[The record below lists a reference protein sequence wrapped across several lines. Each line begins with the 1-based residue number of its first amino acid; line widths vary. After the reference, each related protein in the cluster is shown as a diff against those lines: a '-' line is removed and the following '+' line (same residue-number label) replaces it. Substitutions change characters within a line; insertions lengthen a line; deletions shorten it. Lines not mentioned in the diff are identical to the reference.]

1 MSMQTL
7 TVDGITWYNSSTF
20 DQDALEELQKK
31 YDFHKLDIEDCMS
44 QNERPKI
51 ESYDTYLFCVFHIP
65 IKSSGR
71 IIKEE
76 LDVFIGKDFLVTLHE
91 GRLDLMENLWQ
102 TLKDSRSLRSQYFQQ
117 GTGFFLYKLMDA
129 LFDNGF
135 VLIERIMKDLRRI
148 EVELF
153 ENEEGQINILRD
165 ILTLKRNIITMRSI
179 LFPQRSVITLLP
191 HKNKKIIPQ
200 ELEVYFDDIHDAVE
214 RQWSLLDT
222 AKEMSEAL
230 QDTHESWLSHKT
242 NSVIRILTTFS
253 VTMLPLTVLTSIYG
267 MNVPIPHQQ
276 NPEVFY
282 IIVISMLIMVGG
294 FFGYF
299 AWKKWL

>member
-1 MSMQTL
+1 
-7 TVDGITWYNSSTF
+7 
-20 DQDALEELQKK
+20 
-31 YDFHKLDIEDCMS
+31 MS

-76 LDVFIGKDFLVTLHE
+76 LNVFLGKDFLVTLHQ
-91 GRLDLMENLWQ
+91 GRLPQMTALWQ
-102 TLKDSRSLRSQYFQQ
+102 TLKDSRVQKEQHFQQ
-117 GTGFFLYKLMDA
+117 GTGFFLYKMMDTF
-129 LFDNGF
+129 FDSGF
-135 VLIERIMKDLRRI
+135 LLIEAMMKELRRI

-179 LFPQRSVITLLP
+179 LFPQRSVIALLP
-191 HKNKKIIPQ
+191 HKNKTLIPAG
-200 ELEVYFDDIHDAVE
+200 LDVYFDDIHDAIE

-242 NSVIRILTTFS
+242 NSIIRILTTFS
-253 VTMLPLTVLTSIYG
+253 VTMLPLTVLTGLYG
-267 MNVPIPHQQ
+267 MNVPIPYQHSQAMFFIL
-276 NPEVFY
+276 VA
-282 IIVISMLIMVGG
+282 SMLAIVGG

-299 AWKKWL
+299 IWKKWL

>member
-1 MSMQTL
+1 MAMQTL

-20 DQDALEELQKK
+20 DQAALEELQKK
-31 YDFHKLDIEDCMS
+31 HGFHKLDIEDCMS

-51 ESYDTYLFCVFHIP
+51 ESYDNYLFCVIHIP
-65 IKSSGR
+65 IKASGR

-91 GRLDLMENLWQ
+91 GRLDQMENLWQ
-102 TLKDSRSLRSQYFQQ
+102 TLKDSRTLRSQYFQQ
-117 GTGFFLYKLMDA
+117 GTGFFLYKLMDTF
-129 LFDNGF
+129 FDSGF
-135 VLIERIMKDLRRI
+135 LLIESMMKELRRI

-179 LFPQRSVITLLP
+179 LFPQRSVIALLP
-191 HKNKKIIPQ
+191 HKNKDLIPA
-200 ELEVYFDDIHDAVE
+200 ELDVYFDDIHDAIE

-242 NSVIRILTTFS
+242 NSIIRILTTFS
-253 VTMLPLTVLTSIYG
+253 VTMLPLTVLTGLYG
-267 MNVPIPHQQ
+267 MNVPIPNQQ
-276 NPEVFY
+276 SPEMFY
-282 IIVISMLIMVGG
+282 ILVIGMFFIVAG
-294 FFGYF
+294 FFAYF
-299 AWKKWL
+299 VWKKWL

>member
-1 MSMQTL
+1 MQTL
-7 TVDGITWYNSSTF
+7 TVDGITWINSSTF
-20 DQDALEELQKK
+20 DLEALEELQKK
-31 YDFHKLDIEDCMS
+31 YDFHKLDLEDCMS

-51 ESYDTYLFCVFHIP
+51 EAYDTYLFCVFHIP

-91 GRLDLMENLWQ
+91 GRMHQMETLWQ
-102 TLKDSRSLRSQYFQQ
+102 TLKDSRVLKEEYFKQ
-117 GTGFFLYKLMDA
+117 GTGFFLYKLMDSF
-129 LFDNGF
+129 FDTGF
-135 VLIERIMKDLRRI
+135 PLIENMMKELRRI

-179 LFPQRSVITLLP
+179 LFPQRSVIALLP
-191 HKNKKIIPQ
+191 HKNKAIIPE
-200 ELEVYFDDIHDAVE
+200 ELDVYFDDIHDAIE

-242 NSVIRILTTFS
+242 NSIIRILTTFS
-253 VTMLPLTVLTSIYG
+253 VTMLPLTVLTGLYG
-267 MNVPIPHQQ
+267 MNVPIPYQQ
-276 NPEVFY
+276 SPAMFY
-282 IIVISMLIMVGG
+282 ILVASMLGIVGF

-299 AWKKWL
+299 IWKKWL